1 MLRTLHDKGIRIV
14 VLVSEET
21 STEIIKMI
29 SRIADVRIKDD
40 MFGGGVIGD
49 STQVLIL
56 LGEEGNR
63 KGEPIAIWAD
73 HPGLAGY
80 AKDYFNYLWNDARN
94 NH

>member
-1 MLRTLHDKGIRIV
+1 
-14 VLVSEET
+14 
-21 STEIIKMI
+21 
-29 SRIADVRIKDD
+29 